1 MDAGKEFV
9 EEEEIVDE
17 LDPSD
22 ATSQNDQNVV
32 DEPGS
37 ESETLMQMEGLLMD
51 AFSGDLH
58 LSTEDYNLI
67 LLYMACTSAYKNHDI
82 TTMLLQIHAHI
93 NSAETKAQPDGFT
106 YVILIL
112 ALSRRGQAPVVA
124 SQLVIEMMH
133 QDHLFHN
140 AEALVQ
146 AMKCLERCKRRELA
160 ERLLRPILKRTDERM
175 PIPVD
180 AITSMLRMYQFEQMT
195 VETMDLIDD
204 YIAAAG
210 MVPDVSR
217 VFRTALNWPRWASNC
232 RQDDVKTLF
241 AYLFNVFKSSEN
253 KPGKYIQ
260 AKLWGML
267 IEELAKSSPFQV
279 LTAETEMI
287 REAVWM
293 LLDRERRY
301 YPDSQVLMHGLDAAL
316 CHDDSNLAAALMQRI
331 LERPVR
337 RHPSA
342 LSNIDIMNSET
353 KQSAIP
359 PQAFK
364 LAINTCVAAKCATSI
379 STLLNLLDHP
389 DVDIPPGMISQ
400 FMHHA
405 LVGFIGACEWD
416 KATATLSDMTTR
428 GLGATDDACGAVIQ
442 GLAMNGRSKDALQL
456 FQEIE
461 AGAFGDLKP
470 GPLSYTAKMVALT
483 ISKEWQAVIDVQR
496 EMQEL
501 GMPSSSVV
509 IHAVILASMRMGDKS
524 SVVEAIEQGIRSGV
538 SLNLTCFEQALKCL
552 LPDLACDGLAIPTI
566 RSQLRERVDVAPKSH
581 MAQQYLNLSRAL
593 RVAQI
598 EEDRSCSR
606 NVGAREINNR
616 RHTAW
621 MKAHQSLL
629 ELYRS
634 TS

>member
-1 MDAGKEFV
+1 
-9 EEEEIVDE
+9 
-17 LDPSD
+17 
-22 ATSQNDQNVV
+22 
-32 DEPGS
+32 
-37 ESETLMQMEGLLMD
+37 
-51 AFSGDLH
+51 
-58 LSTEDYNLI
+58 
-67 LLYMACTSAYKNHDI
+67 
-82 TTMLLQIHAHI
+82 
-93 NSAETKAQPDGFT
+93 
-106 YVILIL
+106 
-112 ALSRRGQAPVVA
+112 
-124 SQLVIEMMH
+124 
-133 QDHLFHN
+133 
-140 AEALVQ
+140 
-146 AMKCLERCKRRELA
+146 
-160 ERLLRPILKRTDERM
+160 
-175 PIPVD
+175 
-180 AITSMLRMYQFEQMT
+180 
-195 VETMDLIDD
+195 
-204 YIAAAG
+204 
-210 MVPDVSR
+210 
-217 VFRTALNWPRWASNC
+217 
-232 RQDDVKTLF
+232 
-241 AYLFNVFKSSEN
+241 
-253 KPGKYIQ
+253 
-260 AKLWGML
+260 
-267 IEELAKSSPFQV
+267 
-279 LTAETEMI
+279 
-287 REAVWM
+287 
-293 LLDRERRY
+293 
-301 YPDSQVLMHGLDAAL
+301 
-316 CHDDSNLAAALMQRI
+316 
-331 LERPVR
+331 
-337 RHPSA
+337 
-342 LSNIDIMNSET
+342 
-353 KQSAIP
+353 
-359 PQAFK
+359 
-364 LAINTCVAAKCATSI
+364 
-379 STLLNLLDHP
+379 
-389 DVDIPPGMISQ
+389 
-400 FMHHA
+400 
-405 LVGFIGACEWD
+405 
-416 KATATLSDMTTR
+416 MTTR